1 MSNTKPEITDTTGR
15 VVELRAFL
23 LGTLEEP
30 DVERIEYSLLS
41 DGELYELLLATEEEL
56 IDEYLSGALSEG
68 EASCLLGYLDRLPGG
83 RARIDFG
90 RELRRRFAASAPSA
104 PRGRSQWVDAWR
116 GFFPLR
122 PAFAALFLLAVA
134 SILHLATHREPEPLV
149 LTAGLTRSEGQIP
162 TASLSGAPNA
172 IPLELD
178 LAFSSHQL
186 YRATLYDAE
195 SRAIATFGELTA
207 TSTERRILVA
217 LTLPVAGL
225 EPGDY
230 SIGLEGEATGE
241 FEPLGRYVFRL
252 TE

>member
-1 MSNTKPEITDTTGR
+1 MTDPTDR

-83 RARIDFG
+83 RARIEFG
-90 RELRRRFAASAPSA
+90 RELRRQLAASESVA
-104 PRGRSQWVDAWR
+104 PRGKSRWVDAWR
-116 GFFPLR
+116 EFLPR
-122 PAFAALFLLAVA
+122 PALTALFLFGVALTLYLAA
-134 SILHLATHREPEPLV
+134 DREPEPLI
-149 LTAGLTRSEGQIP
+149 LTAGLTRSTGLIP
-162 TASLSGAPNA
+162 AKSLSTSPEA

-178 LAFSSHQL
+178 LAFSSHER
-186 YRATLYDAE
+186 YRATLYDAD
-195 SRAIATFGELTA
+195 SRAIATFEELTA
-207 TSTERRILVA
+207 TSTKRRILVA
-217 LTLPVAGL
+217 FSLPVAGL
-225 EPGDY
+225 DPGDY
-230 SIGLEGEATGE
+230 SIGLEGEARGE

-252 TE
+252 TP